1 MINTIKE
8 NFNRALFA
16 LIFSIITIG
25 TLSFLSFETPYGL
38 FLAGSFGSSMV
49 LLFGYPESPFA
60 QPKNVFFGH
69 FVTSLVG
76 VLILYFLPVDQ
87 FLQIA
92 IAVGLGIFLM
102 ILLGVTHPPAGGK
115 SQRFGQDK
123 SQVKLNGKI
132 LIDYIL
138 SEIIDEF
145 KETLIVTNQSIS
157 FMSSKKITVIEDFK
171 KGLGPL
177 GGVLSAMKWIKD
189 NNKEYSWI
197 STFPADTPF
206 FTKKELKSFYNDI
219 KIKNNKLFFIKDK
232 NTRHNIFG
240 LWSLDLMDQL
250 ETDLYNGER
259 KVEIWANSIGV
270 STVNIE
276 YKNINPFFNI
286 NTIDDLEKAK
296 KIKNDD

>member
-1 MINTIKE
+1 MDHNKI
-8 NFNRALFA
+8 
-16 LIFSIITIG
+16 
-25 TLSFLSFETPYGL
+25 
-38 FLAGSFGSSMV
+38 
-49 LLFGYPESPFA
+49 
-60 QPKNVFFGH
+60 
-69 FVTSLVG
+69 
-76 VLILYFLPVDQ
+76 
-87 FLQIA
+87 
-92 IAVGLGIFLM
+92 
-102 ILLGVTHPPAGGK
+102 LGVVLAGGK

-145 KETLIVTNQSIS
+145 KEILIVTNQSIS

-206 FTKKELKSFYNDI
+206 FTKKELKSFYSDI
-219 KIKNNKLFFIKDK
+219 KIEDNKLFFIKDK
-232 NTRHNIFG
+232 DTRHNIFG

-296 KIKNDD
+296 KIKNND